1 MQDLRIYGLNIGAII
16 FSAISD
22 INPLLQTVVLL
33 LSIVYTGIKIKQ
45 LLNGED

>member
-22 INPLLQTVVLL
+22 INPVLQTLVLAL
-33 LSIVYTGIKIKQ
+33 TVIYTSIKIYK